1 MSANVFAN
9 GREVSG
15 KASSNQSIAAMPD
28 VCMSPPPPP
37 AGPVPIPYP
46 NTSMASDT
54 TDGSKTVLVGGEEA
68 GLKNASSYKKSN
80 GDEPA
85 TNNFGA
91 NLITHGIQGPTHFV
105 AWSFDVQFEGQNA
118 VRLMDMTSHNDSNPP
133 GGAVTM
139 STGEMSVA
147 TPNQESCKELQQRNS
162 DSRGAMKDAPRQGV
176 KDLAPG
182 ENGLPAH
189 PNAIAHASVT
199 AGGQGG
205 TFFGASSRSVL
216 NPKDN
221 AGCKGLSGPGDSKN
235 VCPGKPFPFTG
246 RHQFHAEAK
255 ILENV
260 PLGGGV
266 PTVRLAVNWL
276 SKKAPHSTAPCRDCK
291 RLMEHAC
298 QCMNIEVCGPD
309 NQAESR
315 CP

>member
-1 MSANVFAN
+1 LLDAL
-9 GREVSG
+9 REISG

-54 TDGSKTVLVGGEEA
+54 TGGSKTVLVGGKEA

-80 GDEPA
+80 GNEPA

-91 NLITHGIQGPTHFV
+91 NLITHVIQGPTHFV
-105 AWSFDVQFEGQNA
+105 AWSFDVQLEGQNA

-139 STGEMSVA
+139 STGEMSAA
-147 TPNQESCKELQQRNS
+147 TPNQESCEELQKRNS
-162 DSRGAMKDAPRQGV
+162 NSRAAMAEAQRPQRV
-176 KDLAPG
+176 KDLAARPDG
-182 ENGLPAH
+182 SIVH

-199 AGGQGG
+199 AGGAGG
-205 TFFGASSRSVL
+205 SFFGASSRSLL

-221 AGCKGLSGPGDSKN
+221 AGCKGLSGPGESKN
-235 VCPGKPFPFTG
+235 VCPDEPFEYSG

-260 PLGGGV
+260 PLGGGK
-266 PTVRLAVNWL
+266 PTVRFAIDWL
-276 SKKAPHSTAPCRDCK
+276 NKKGKPRTSPCDSCQ
-291 RLMEHAC
+291 RLMQHAC

-309 NQAESR
+309 NEAESQ
-315 CP
+315 CN